1 MMKSKKKRKP
11 EENLRITVL
20 IILAIVVFQ
29 IIMDWSN
36 FKTGILSALM
46 H

>member
-1 MMKSKKKRKP
+1 MNTEQKGKP
-11 EENLRITVL
+11 EAKLRTAVL

-29 IIMDWSN
+29 IIMDWSD
-36 FKTGILSALM
+36 FKAGLLGAFL

>member
-1 MMKSKKKRKP
+1 MEAENKKKP
-11 EENLRITVL
+11 EENLKITVL

-29 IIMDWSN
+29 IIMDWSD
-36 FKTGILSALM
+36 FKSGLLGALI

>member
-1 MMKSKKKRKP
+1 MNAEKKRKP
-11 EENLRITVL
+11 EENLKITVL

-29 IIMDWSN
+29 IIMDWSD
-36 FKTGILSALM
+36 FKTGLIGALV